1 MNQNRVDLA
10 RVRQP
15 ILYAEAMWR
24 RQWYFGALLAALG
37 VAIAIV
43 NAFFPATGR
52 ALGANSPIWALYL
65 PGGCLLLAGLL
76 FYRWRNH
83 VRVGDRLHI
92 SNLLSSVD
100 IDYGLIRGLR
110 VQPLKIAFESA
121 GRKRYRSPVM
131 RPYMERPALF
141 IRLRKED
148 PATPYIIRKLGSR
161 IAYEDTLA
169 LPVPDPDALSWEI
182 SARLP
187 EKLGANLGGQRRG
200 KRRR

>member
-1 MNQNRVDLA
+1 MNRNRVDLA

-24 RQWYFGALLAALG
+24 RQWYFGALLVVLG
-37 VAIAIV
+37 VAVVGV

-52 ALGANSPIWALYL
+52 AIGASSPIWALYL

-76 FYRWRNH
+76 IYRWRNH
-83 VRVGDRLHI
+83 VRVGDRLHV

-100 IDYGLIRGLR
+100 IDYELIRGLR
-110 VQPLKIAFESA
+110 VQPLKIAFEA
-121 GRKRYRSPVM
+121 ANRKRYRSPVM
-131 RPYMERPALF
+131 KPYLERPALF
-141 IRLRKED
+141 IRLRKDD
-148 PATPYIIRKLGSR
+148 PATLYIVRKLGAR

-182 SARLP
+182 SSRLP
-187 EKLGANLGGQRRG
+187 EKLGSNLGGQRRG